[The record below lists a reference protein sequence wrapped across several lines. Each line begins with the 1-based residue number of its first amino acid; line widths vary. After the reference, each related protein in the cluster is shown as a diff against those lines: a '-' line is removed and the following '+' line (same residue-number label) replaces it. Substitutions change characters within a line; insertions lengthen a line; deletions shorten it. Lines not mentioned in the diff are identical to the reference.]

1 MENKKVFHV
10 SRSTKTGKSVSV
22 GDFDT
27 VEQAKE
33 AMLEHYKK
41 TPKRG
46 KFRYSISEQDL
57 ETVNGIVFRKLCM
70 VLSSGSKPF
79 FKYFTADELKDLAG

>member
-10 SRSTKTGKSVSV
+10 TRSTKTGKTVDV

-27 VEQAKE
+27 VEQAHE
-33 AMLEHYKK
+33 AMLKHYKE

-46 KFRYSISEQDL
+46 KFWYTIGQEELEDVGGVVYRKISVILYGDDRPY
-57 ETVNGIVFRKLCM
+57 RKRFM
-70 VLSSGSKPF
+70 P
-79 FKYFTADELKDLAG
+79 DELKALVG

>member
-1 MENKKVFHV
+1 MEGKKVFHV
-10 SRSTKTGKSVSV
+10 FRSTKTGKSVSV

-27 VEQAKE
+27 VEQAHD

-46 KFRYSISEQDL
+46 KFLYSISEEDL
-57 ETVNGIVFRKLCM
+57 ETVNGVVLRKFCM
-70 VLSSGSKPF
+70 ILSNGSKPYF
-79 FKYFTADELKDLAG
+79 ERFTADDLKALAG